1 MEIARISNGKL
12 VDGWEGYDAINMMQQ
27 LGVFSAPEAVEA

>member
-1 MEIARISNGKL
+1 MEIARISNSKL
-12 VDGWEGYDAINMMQQ
+12 VEGWEGQDTINMMQQ

>member
-12 VDGWEGYDAINMMQQ
+12 VEGWEGYDTINMMQQ
-27 LGVFSAPEAVEA
+27 LGMFSAPEAVEA